1 MQPSDVSFDGL
12 HVFTGVEPHKF
23 YVCTNQTRS
32 HGFCL
37 TFELRLPDVG
47 VPKAIQATIVAEIAH
62 RLRPNS
68 ALTAPPA
75 SDTED
80 GAAAIR
86 NLVRSHTDTNL

>member
-23 YVCTNQTRS
+23 YVCTNQTQA

-37 TFELRLPDVG
+37 TFELIMPDVG

-68 ALTAPPA
+68 ALTAPPG
-75 SDTED
+75 SDTNE
-80 GAAAIR
+80 GRTAIR
-86 NLVRSHTDTNL
+86 NLVRSQTETNL